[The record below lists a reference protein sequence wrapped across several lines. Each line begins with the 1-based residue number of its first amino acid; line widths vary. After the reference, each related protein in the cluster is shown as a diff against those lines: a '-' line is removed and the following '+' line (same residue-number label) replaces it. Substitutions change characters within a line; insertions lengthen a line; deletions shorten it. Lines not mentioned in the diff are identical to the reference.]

1 MLPVSSLPDVRR
13 HPGAAMDPH
22 PPPNT
27 VYGRRTPK
35 NALTAAEALR
45 GGPQSR
51 LDAWRQ
57 QQAESI
63 YSRFSSD
70 WN

>member
-1 MLPVSSLPDVRR
+1 
-13 HPGAAMDPH
+13 MDPL

-35 NALTAAEALR
+35 DAATAAEVLR
-45 GGPQSR
+45 GAPQSR

-63 YSRFSSD
+63 YSRSGIGWKLDLRMMFC
-70 WN
+70 